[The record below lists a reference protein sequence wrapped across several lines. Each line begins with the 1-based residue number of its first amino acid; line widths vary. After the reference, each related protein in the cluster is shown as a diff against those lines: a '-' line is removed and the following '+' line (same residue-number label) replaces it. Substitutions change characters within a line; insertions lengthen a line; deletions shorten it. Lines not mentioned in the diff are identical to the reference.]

1 MIVSHE
7 RPFAFDQR
15 RRLHMN
21 PESISAEIMKIFDTL
36 SDADQK
42 NLLIFTQQIA
52 EEHDPVLS
60 A

>member
-1 MIVSHE
+1 
-7 RPFAFDQR
+7 
-15 RRLHMN
+15 MN

-36 SDADQK
+36 SDADRK
-42 NLLIFTQQIA
+42 NLLAFTRQIV

>member
-1 MIVSHE
+1 
-7 RPFAFDQR
+7 
-15 RRLHMN
+15 MN